1 MFTDMSSATA
11 AIANTAPI
19 DLVSDYNNGSS
30 SSSGASAVTSNS
42 GNIRHKAKDV
52 IFNIHHLYNMY
63 RISISNQATVGKK
76 TAHLPS

>member
-1 MFTDMSSATA
+1 MSSATA

-30 SSSGASAVTSNS
+30 SSSSGGGASAVTSNS
-42 GNIRHKAKDV
+42 GNLRHKAKDV

-63 RISISNQATVGKK
+63 RISISNQATVGKN
-76 TAHLPS
+76 TRHLPP